1 MDQTNHLVQSQQ
13 TSIQNLKRQVDQ
25 LAKAVAEKEAS
36 KLPSNTELNLKETTM
51 VVTLCSG
58 KVLDDPIIKSKA
70 KPNEKQDESGI
81 ANESERARDAGN
93 GSSRRSLEDNQH
105 MKVPKVKPYV
115 PPISFPQRLQK
126 KFLNRVVSTKKLE
139 DFAMMSFTEECS
151 TVVQNHLP
159 VKITHPGSFI
169 VSCQFENIFVDKC
182 LLSHPVGIVDDLLVK
197 ADKFYFPLDF
207 LIFEMEEDISMSI
220 ILVRGFLSMEGANI
234 NLLEGILTLRYVTK
248 IDLELMPGPNIPLQR
263 FENDLLRING
273 IKNPMCMR

>member
-1 MDQTNHLVQSQQ
+1 MDQTDHLVQSQQ

-25 LAKAVAEKEAS
+25 LAKAVAEKEPG
-36 KLPSNTELNLKETTM
+36 KLLSNTEVNLKETTM

-58 KVLDDPIIKSKA
+58 KVLGDPIIKSKA

-126 KFLNRVVSTKKLE
+126 KFLNGVVSTKKLE
-139 DFAMMSFTEECS
+139 DFAMMSLTEECS

-159 VKITHPGSFI
+159 VKITDPGSFI

-234 NLLEGILTLRYVTK
+234 NLLEGKLTLRYVTK
-248 IDLELMPGPNIPLQR
+248 KDLELMPGPNIPLQR
-263 FENDLLRING
+263 FESDLLRING